1 MASPFHQRIKQAIR
15 RIPKGKVATYGQIAA
30 LAGDPRGARQVS
42 WVLHSSSDRDKLP
55 WHRVIN
61 GQGRISLPVN
71 MGYELQRAM
80 LSDEGIEFGL
90 RDTIDLARFQWKPRA
105 QAKSARKH

>member
-1 MASPFHQRIKQAIR
+1 MPATFHQRIKQVIK
-15 RIPKGKVATYGQIAA
+15 RIPKGRVATYGQVAA

-42 WVLHSSSDRDKLP
+42 WVLNSSSKSDNLP

-61 GQGRISLPVN
+61 GQGRISLPEN

-80 LSDEGIEFGL
+80 LSDEGIAFGL
-90 RDTIDLARFQWKPRA
+90 RDKIDLNRFQWKPRVR
-105 QAKSARKH
+105 RKT

>member
-1 MASPFHQRIKQAIR
+1 MTSPFHQKAIPLIK

-30 LAGDPRGARQVS
+30 LAGDPRGSRLVS
-42 WVLHSSSDRDKLP
+42 WVLHSCSESDKLP

-61 GQGRISLPVN
+61 SQGRISLPKN
-71 MGYELQRAM
+71 MGYELQRAL

-90 RDTIDLARFQWKPRA
+90 RDTIDLERFQWKPSA
-105 QAKSARKH
+105 AKKPRKRR

>member
-1 MASPFHQRIKQAIR
+1 MASPFHQRVKQTIR

-42 WVLHSSSDRDKLP
+42 WVLHSSSEKDKLP

-90 RDTIDLARFQWKPRA
+90 RDTIDLERFQWKPRVR
-105 QAKSARKH
+105 KKARP